1 MWIMPGETVL
11 DDEGKRRPFTGG
23 RAAIR
28 DDFAAFAEAG
38 LETLIVG
45 YESPDE
51 DTCTRRLESFAEL
64 AWG

>member
-1 MWIMPGETVL
+1 MPGETVL
-11 DDEGKRRPFTGG
+11 DDEGNRRPFTGD

-28 DDFAAFAEAG
+28 DDLAAFAEAG

-51 DTCTRRLESFAEL
+51 DTCARRLEGFAEL